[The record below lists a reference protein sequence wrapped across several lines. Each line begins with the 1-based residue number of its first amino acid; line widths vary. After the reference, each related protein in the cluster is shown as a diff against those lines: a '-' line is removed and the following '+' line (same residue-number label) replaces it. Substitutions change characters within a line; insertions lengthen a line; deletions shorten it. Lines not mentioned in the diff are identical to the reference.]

1 MKEKDI
7 RICTSEKTNSG
18 MVHQEVH
25 LAQVETSFLMESP
38 KITSLYV
45 ERTKIAKDSSIEIYV
60 HARDIH
66 KGGMH
71 WIYSFTG
78 SNGFFYESQ
87 EPEAKTWIKVMLET
101 QQVGLET
108 GDELTFSVSLC
119 NRKEVCDTH
128 ELIFTIVDSSKEGS
142 LK

>member
-1 MKEKDI
+1 MKDKDI
-7 RICTSEKTNSG
+7 RIWTPEKINSS
-18 MVHQEVH
+18 MTHQEVH
-25 LAQVETSFLMESP
+25 LAQVDTSFLLETP

-45 ERTKIAKDSSIEIYV
+45 ARTRITKDTSIEIYV

-66 KGGMH
+66 KGSMH

-128 ELIFTIVDSSKEGS
+128 ELIFTIVESSKEES